1 MKSPN
6 RPRQTTRLAFLIR
19 VSFAYPPGIPS
30 LANHHCRPLRER
42 PSEDA
47 TVRIQLN
54 SAITDISTDPTGK
67 VLIPDGSSV
76 GDLVE
81 LALGHRDASRVAVT
95 MNGTLVQLHRE
106 LRDGD
111 TVFLSNAKTPGA

>member
-1 MKSPN
+1 M
-6 RPRQTTRLAFLIR
+6 
-19 VSFAYPPGIPS
+19 
-30 LANHHCRPLRER
+30 
-42 PSEDA
+42 
-47 TVRIQLN
+47 RIQLN

-67 VLIPDGSSV
+67 VLIPDGSTV

-95 MNGTLVQLHRE
+95 MHGGLVSLDRF
-106 LRDGD
+106 LSDGD